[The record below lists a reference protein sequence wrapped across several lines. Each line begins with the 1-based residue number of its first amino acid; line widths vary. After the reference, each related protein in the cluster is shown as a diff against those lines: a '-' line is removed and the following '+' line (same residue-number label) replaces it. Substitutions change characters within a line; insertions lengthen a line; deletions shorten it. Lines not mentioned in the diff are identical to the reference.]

1 MVYSNIYTYVYLYI
15 NRYKYMCVRDNG
27 STYYVRL
34 SVMAHPVC
42 CVCAVCTA
50 SRTPNEVETRCLPE
64 IREEEN
70 G

>member
-1 MVYSNIYTYVYLYI
+1 
-15 NRYKYMCVRDNG
+15 MCVRDNG